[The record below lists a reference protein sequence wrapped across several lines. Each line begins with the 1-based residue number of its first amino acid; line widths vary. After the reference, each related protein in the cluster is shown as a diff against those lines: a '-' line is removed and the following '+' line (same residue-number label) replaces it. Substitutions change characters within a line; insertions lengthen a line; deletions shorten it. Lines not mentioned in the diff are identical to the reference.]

1 MKKFNI
7 EDWEIDVEQETGN
20 DDYIYGNYVDWD
32 EFRTT
37 EEENLLSYFEVDI
50 PWGKE
55 ISCQEFFDF
64 LSQEVFYNT
73 SIINSYPFEDLQII
87 ETGPVMS
94 DLLFLFPS
102 RKDLEYDMLVSDIF
116 DYCEVP
122 SGTAYEDD
130 LPQELQ
136 FWYSMMEEEFLESEY
151 EYYKNY
157 PLGFANFNESILDIK
172 SKMSSAS
179 DTLTKK
185 SLLLSSFIISESL
198 YKSTIV
204 SKIPTENNISEFSK
218 EILSKSLGEKL
229 RGSVDTR
236 NQLFKKIFNVKSPK
250 QEWIVL
256 RNSLSHDI
264 ESSKLVGDC
273 ISYINLKDGKEY
285 TENIYDLFKKQI
297 IFYEELKCIVET
309 DNEK

>member
-73 SIINSYPFEDLQII
+73 SIINSYPFEDLKII

-116 DYCEVP
+116 DYYEVP

-136 FWYSMMEEEFLESEY
+136 FWYSMMEEEF
-151 EYYKNY
+151 
-157 PLGFANFNESILDIK
+157 
-172 SKMSSAS
+172 
-179 DTLTKK
+179 
-185 SLLLSSFIISESL
+185 
-198 YKSTIV
+198 
-204 SKIPTENNISEFSK
+204 
-218 EILSKSLGEKL
+218 
-229 RGSVDTR
+229 
-236 NQLFKKIFNVKSPK
+236 
-250 QEWIVL
+250 
-256 RNSLSHDI
+256 
-264 ESSKLVGDC
+264 
-273 ISYINLKDGKEY
+273 
-285 TENIYDLFKKQI
+285 
-297 IFYEELKCIVET
+297 
-309 DNEK
+309 